1 MNYGRTSIVFAVAQ
15 NDLARKRNALSPEGP
30 RAPLPSTHNPVWYAV
45 ATSSHA
51 DGLPRIQAK
60 LTISQPGDPYEQE
73 ADRVADQV
81 TRMPEPT
88 GQRTCAACG
97 VGGGPCPK
105 CEASQGSM
113 LHRKADAASGS
124 SASSDAVGLIS
135 HLGPGEPLDPST
147 RAFFEP
153 RFGHDFSHVCVH
165 DGDHAVGS
173 AKSINASAYTLGH
186 NVVFGV
192 GRYASESGKGRRLL
206 VYELAHLIQQR
217 GVIGGGISAYLSVA
231 QSSAPS
237 RLTTAADLRISL
249 PSHMTSR

>member
-1 MNYGRTSIVFAVAQ
+1 MFAVAQ